1 MDVQTAV
8 WTAAI
13 VLWVFAFLTLWSGW
27 QRMRAARKLT
37 FFRLRRERMR
47 VAWRLVFL
55 SVALCGLAWWTM
67 RFGEATVYR
76 MYPPTPTIT
85 PTSTVTPTPTPTVP
99 TPTPTVT
106 RTPSETYTPTSTST
120 PYIPTQVA
128 LLFEGTLTPPSEPR
142 FSSLTFTTALN
153 FRTYKPLNPG
163 EVFHNPIERM
173 YAVFS
178 YDGMAPGVQWTAL
191 WFRDGEL
198 VHFETKP
205 WDDPTGGY
213 GYTEWIPEDPG
224 AWLPGTYTVYIFV
237 GTELVTSGSFRVEG
251 YPPTPTST
259 PTFTPT
265 ITPTPTPSPTR
276 TLFGGSPFPERAS
289 PTPTTSTPTSTPTT
303 SS

>member
-13 VLWVFAFLTLWSGW
+13 VLWVFAFLLLWSGW

-37 FFRLRRERMR
+37 FFRLRRERIR
-47 VAWRLVFL
+47 TAWRMI
-55 SVALCGLAWWTM
+55 GLATGCALLAWGIL
-67 RFGEATVYR
+67 RYGEPTVYR
-76 MYPPTPTIT
+76 FYPPSPTPT
-85 PTSTVTPTPTPTVP
+85 PTSTVTPIPTVTWTPSPTQP

-106 RTPSETYTPTSTST
+106 NTPSETYTPTPTYT
-120 PYIPTQVA
+120 PYIPPQVA
-128 LLFEGTLTPPSEPR
+128 TFFVGTLTPPTIPR
-142 FSSLTFTTALN
+142 FSSLTFTTGIN
-153 FRTYKPLNPG
+153 FRTYQPLNPG
-163 EVFHNPIERM
+163 EVFHNPINAM

-205 WDDPTGGY
+205 WNDPTGGY

-251 YPPTPTST
+251 YPPTPTAT

-276 TLFGGSPFPERAS
+276 TPFRG
-289 PTPTTSTPTSTPTT
+289 TPPRETPSATPTSTAP
-303 SS
+303 SP